1 MLAVL
6 LALALSRAAGS
17 NPCTAS
23 GEMAHEGRTIR
34 CVHADGELH
43 DLYAVSDGAI
53 TCRATDA
60 NSCTDAQVAPPQ
72 ASAQSLD
79 AARPAVKPA
88 VELVARAVANPAQV
102 AMV

>member
-17 NPCTAS
+17 NPCTAP

-43 DLYAVSDGAI
+43 DLYAVSDL
-53 TCRATDA
+53 
-60 NSCTDAQVAPPQ
+60 
-72 ASAQSLD
+72 SLIHI
-79 AARPAVKPA
+79 
-88 VELVARAVANPAQV
+88 
-102 AMV
+102 